1 MGKVAA
7 IKLVNFYIV
16 IFSLLIAGTTI
27 VGVLSPFFDPRDYS
41 IIPFIG
47 LILPIILILNIL
59 SCIYLL
65 VTKRFIVASII
76 AITFCIGFLGAGYK
90 LPKSSKTIDSAE
102 KNIRVM
108 TFNISQNNAGNNN
121 YDDLQAIVEFAKT
134 ENVDIFCI
142 QEYPDNNEVGDS
154 LRKCLSFLP
163 YYTFPEN
170 VKGYLK
176 VAIFSRYPIQ
186 NIKQMLFKN
195 SYNSAITT
203 DLLIENKTIRLIC
216 AHLQTTNFNQKRIG
230 SIWNTPS
237 SLYKTI
243 SKMNVNQRIRASQA
257 DLIREEIRLSTT
269 PVIFCG
275 DMNDTPTSYTYKTIK
290 KDLQDGFEE
299 CGNGIGHTYKGL
311 FSVLRIDYILYS
323 KEISGIKYESPK
335 KVYSD
340 HNPVI
345 MDLVLNY

>member
-16 IFSLLIAGTTI
+16 IFSLLIAGITI
-27 VGVLSPFFDPRDYS
+27 IGVLSPFFDPRDYS

-47 LILPIILILNIL
+47 LILPIILIFNIL
-59 SCIYLL
+59 SCVYLL
-65 VTKRFIVASII
+65 VTKKFIIASII
-76 AITFCIGFLGAGYK
+76 AITLCIGLLGAGYK
-90 LPKSSKTIDSAE
+90 LPNSSKTVDSGG

-108 TFNISQNNAGNNN
+108 TFNISQNKAGNSN
-121 YDDLQAIVEFAKT
+121 YGDLLEIAEFAKA
-134 ENVDIFCI
+134 ENIDIFCI

-170 VKGYLK
+170 VNGYLK

-195 SYNSAITT
+195 SYNSAIAA
-203 DLLIENKTIRLIC
+203 DLLIESKTIRLIC

-230 SIWNTPS
+230 SIWNTPN
-237 SLYKTI
+237 SLHKTI

-257 DLIREEIRLSTT
+257 NLIREEICSSTV

-275 DMNDTPTSYTYKTIK
+275 DMNDTPTSYTYKTIQ
-290 KDLQDGFEE
+290 KDLQDGFKE
-299 CGNGIGHTYKGL
+299 CGSGIGHTYKGL
-311 FSVLRIDYILYS
+311 LNMLRIDYILYS
-323 KEISGIKYESPK
+323 KEITGIKYDSPK
-335 KVYSD
+335 KAYSD

>member
-47 LILPIILILNIL
+47 LILPVILILNIL
-59 SCIYLL
+59 SCLYLL
-65 VTKRFIVASII
+65 ITKRFIIASII

-90 LPKSSKTIDSAE
+90 LPNSSPKVDLE
-102 KNIRVM
+102 GKNIRVM
-108 TFNISQNNAGNNN
+108 TFNISENKAKNDSYGN
-121 YDDLQAIVEFAKT
+121 LHQIVEFVKT

-142 QEYPDNNEVGDS
+142 QEYPNNKEIGDS

-163 YYTFPEN
+163 YYTFSEN
-170 VKGYLK
+170 GSDYLK

-186 NIKQMLFKN
+186 NIKPILFNN
-195 SYNSAITT
+195 SNNSAIAT
-203 DLLIENKTIRLIC
+203 DLLVEDKTIRLIS

-230 SIWNTPS
+230 SIWNTPN
-237 SLYKTI
+237 SLHKTI

-257 DLIREEIRLSTT
+257 NLIREEICSSTM
-269 PVIFCG
+269 PIIFCG
-275 DMNDTPTSYTYKTIK
+275 DMNDTPTSYAYKTIK
-290 KDLQDGFEE
+290 KDLQDGFKE

-311 FSVLRIDYILYS
+311 LNMLRIDYILYS
-323 KEISGIKYESPK
+323 KEITGIKYDSPK
-335 KVYSD
+335 KAYSD